1 MPDLDSGPVQQDV
14 AQASNSFAGAAP
26 QVANETQATPTG
38 GSVQNADQPVAA
50 PSISEVGAPQPN
62 VPASVVQAPKTAQPD
77 YKESGWHKI
86 AGALAG
92 GTHNATYHV
101 DPDTGKIG
109 VELKPKTGREE
120 IMGAVANILSGM
132 ASGVGQKNFSKGFS
146 AGAQQVSQQL
156 QQQRGQQRQESIDD
170 YNQQQQAKV
179 QKAQAMHTNLQMLAL
194 AQDIGRK
201 DKEDHDAMV
210 AAHADNYEDLKEQNV
225 PGADKIVGEED
236 LKSISG
242 SDMIPIPVGTVP
254 RIDPNTHQQSKNE
267 LGIPQWNNTYVVVP
281 KNATV
286 SLTDEEGKPKNWVTQ
301 AQSWGVMPDKKV
313 SPQTLPYRV
322 AAGIDHTVAALNSFN
337 TELKNFA
344 TKINVP
350 PVDLKAALKADPTL
364 KSALQKFQKTVG
376 MSTQPDIQVDALRQ
390 KDPDAAAKIANL
402 FGPDNLEKYKNQR
415 IDEAAAGKTAA
426 ETTARANAEDN
437 TPIGQQKLT
446 NEKLAGQEKQLQ
458 IQKLLKDLTSPDLSE
473 IVGKTVP
480 HPDNGGG
487 ITSDRNVY
495 PVNDSALDQ
504 LQQSSPGLA
513 ASIQAVGEYREG
525 LTPQAQRTKDG
536 QTFMG
541 LVNQVYPRY
550 NAPKYESYIKTR
562 TDQKLQQQ
570 INILSTAMEHL
581 GTYHSA
587 LGPISGTPYLS
598 GVERALGSQDA
609 KDVQTSKQAA
619 SDEFAKLYKGGV
631 ADKKEKED
639 WDNSLGGATYLEKQ
653 SGVKSNAKLLKGKIN
668 AFVTQYRNSAPPGM
682 KDDTLQLISPEA
694 AQAYKDITGEDI
706 SSAIHPLSKGPYP
719 QNSSPQ
725 VRPVIVNGQ
734 IVGHTSDGKT
744 MTPVSQ

>member
-1 MPDLDSGPVQQDV
+1 MADDPIQQDIS
-14 AQASNSFAGAAP
+14 QASFAAGPAMPA
-26 QVANETQATPTG
+26 ANEDQQTPTALPIDRT
-38 GSVQNADQPVAA
+38 GSGIGVHDSSGTSFGA
-50 PSISEVGAPQPN
+50 PSTQDATAGSPQSNLPS
-62 VPASVVQAPKTAQPD
+62 SVTQAPKTAQPD
-77 YKESGWHKI
+77 YKESWSHK
-86 AGALAG
+86 ALGALAG

-120 IMGAVANILSGM
+120 IMGAVANILSGL
-132 ASGVGQKNFSKGFS
+132 AAGAGQKNFYKGFS

-390 KDPDAAAKIANL
+390 KDSDAAAKIANL

-415 IDEAAAGKTAA
+415 IDEAAAGKTAV
-426 ETTARANAEDN
+426 EEKAR
-437 TPIGQQKLT
+437 L
-446 NEKLAGQEKQLQ
+446 
-458 IQKLLKDLTSPDLSE
+458 
-473 IVGKTVP
+473 
-480 HPDNGGG
+480 
-487 ITSDRNVY
+487 
-495 PVNDSALDQ
+495 
-504 LQQSSPGLA
+504 
-513 ASIQAVGEYREG
+513 
-525 LTPQAQRTKDG
+525 
-536 QTFMG
+536 
-541 LVNQVYPRY
+541 
-550 NAPKYESYIKTR
+550 
-562 TDQKLQQQ
+562 
-570 INILSTAMEHL
+570 
-581 GTYHSA
+581 
-587 LGPISGTPYLS
+587 
-598 GVERALGSQDA
+598 DA
-609 KDVQTSKQAA
+609 KANDP
-619 SDEFAKLYKGGV
+619 
-631 ADKKEKED
+631 
-639 WDNSLGGATYLEKQ
+639 LEQ
-653 SGVKSNAKLLKGKIN
+653 QRLSNAKLEGQKTALDIKKLNQDIAQGDPIAEAAKNIVAGDVASMKDISSYKTQERTRLYNAIATEARAQGKDPNDFSPAKLNAKGKVIEDFADGKAADQLVAFNTFLGHANDAAASNESWRRSNSPLIN
-668 AFVTQYRNSAPPGM
+668 KPLNWLAENATNDPNFQNFQAALIPVRKEFMSFLNANRAEHEADIKEMDNVLS
-682 KDDTLQLISPEA
+682 DTKTPAQVEVSLKKLAQSSDIRLAQLGRKYSNTIGSPYPNLISPEGQQALQRLGVTNQKTLPA
-694 AQAYKDITGEDI
+694 APAGATHTAPGSDNQLHYTDA
-706 SSAIHPLSKGPYP
+706 
-719 QNSSPQ
+719 Q
-725 VRPVIVNGQ
+725 
-734 IVGHTSDGKT
+734 GHDLGVVPK
-744 MTPVSQ
+744 